1 MDDWAREQYN
11 LGNVCCELP
20 HDSFP
25 DKWEQAIEHYTNA
38 LRVRTSATH
47 PEGHARIL
55 ENLGTAYRELLAGN
69 RLANLLH
76 SLRCYREALRVYR
89 PASFPREN
97 AAVHNNLGNTFLS
110 LAQADHRRGVRHAQ
124 RALHHFAQ
132 ALRYRS
138 QNLFPGDYAI
148 TQFNRGQ
155 ALLWLAAEGPEL
167 EPYLHQAEVC
177 FREASRNFRIS
188 GQVELA
194 SWAENRLALIARCL
208 EDTACDDPALP
219 ELCTEPAGD
228 SPNAQRPAA

>member
-1 MDDWAREQYN
+1 MQDWAREQYN
-11 LGNVCCELP
+11 LGNACCELP
-20 HDSFP
+20 QDSFP
-25 DKWEQAIEHYTNA
+25 DKWEQAIEHYTDA

-55 ENLGTAYRELLAGN
+55 ENLGTAYRELLAGD
-69 RLANLLH
+69 RLTNLLH

-97 AAVHNNLGNTFLS
+97 GAVHNNLGNTFLS

-124 RALHHFAQ
+124 RAVLHFAQ

-138 QNLFPGDYAI
+138 QNLSPGDYAI
-148 TQFNRGQ
+148 TQFNRAQ
-155 ALLWLAAEGPEL
+155 ALLWLATEGPEL
-167 EPYLHQAEVC
+167 EPYLHQSEAC

-194 SWAENRLALIARCL
+194 TWAEQRLVLIAQCL
-208 EDTACDDPALP
+208 EAKEHDVPAP
-219 ELCTEPAGD
+219 SELYIEPAGD
-228 SPNAQRPAA
+228 PPRAQRPAA